1 MAVQRRKK
9 ITDLVEVREIVTPVK
24 DPVRFHLN
32 RHQQVVLLV
41 SALLLLVIALV
52 PPWKSTAAD
61 QFLGFYLIV
70 GPDAQQALHSGSEN
84 VTVHT
89 SLMAL
94 LIGSVVLGTTLLLGA
109 LALTREDW
117 AALLTRMAQDSGV
130 RHAAEIPGFLGTVRD
145 TVADRVERL
154 LGRVDFNMALVRSED
169 SAKPVRASSMEQH
182 VLRRISDELA
192 RGSVAKAEGLLLRV
206 RNHTVE
212 RYGEEHPFVDELDF
226 RHANLLRDRGD
237 LVRAEELYHRC
248 IGRRERLYGQCDLR
262 VATALQS
269 YARLM
274 LLMRR
279 RVLAK
284 RLEQLASAIREKDRR
299 PAIDAI
305 PVFGDGPVPSDH
317 VLIFSD
323 LTATSVN
330 SIPKKD
336 SPVSREIPERM

>member
-1 MAVQRRKK
+1 VQGRKK
-9 ITDLVEVREIVTPVK
+9 TTDLVEAREIVTPVK

-32 RHQQVVLLV
+32 RHQQIVLLV
-41 SALLLLVIALV
+41 AALLLLVIALV
-52 PPWKSTAAD
+52 PPWKSTTAD

-70 GPDAQQALHSGSEN
+70 GPNAQQVLHAGGEN

-89 SLMAL
+89 PLMAL
-94 LIGSVVLGTTLLLGA
+94 LIGAVFLCTTLLLGA

-117 AALLTRMAQDSGV
+117 AALLTRMAQDSGA
-130 RHAAEIPGFLGTVRD
+130 RYAAEIPGVLAAVRD
-145 TVADRVERL
+145 VVADRVERL
-154 LGRVDFNMALVRSED
+154 LDRVDFNLALVRPED
-169 SAKPVRASSMEQH
+169 FEKPVRTSNVEQH

-192 RGSVAKAEGLLLRV
+192 RGSVAKAEELLLRV
-206 RNHTVE
+206 RNHAIE
-212 RYGEEHPFVDELDF
+212 RYGEEHSFVDELDF

-237 LVRAEELYHRC
+237 LIRAEELYHRC
-248 IGRRERLYGQCDLR
+248 IGRRERLYGQSDLR

-284 RLEQLASAIREKDRR
+284 RLEQLASTIREKNRR

-305 PVFGDGPVPSDH
+305 PVFGDGPIPPDH
-317 VLIFSD
+317 ILTFSN
-323 LTATSVN
+323 LPAKSEKSV
-330 SIPKKD
+330 SKKD
-336 SPVSREIPERM
+336 SPVSLRKP